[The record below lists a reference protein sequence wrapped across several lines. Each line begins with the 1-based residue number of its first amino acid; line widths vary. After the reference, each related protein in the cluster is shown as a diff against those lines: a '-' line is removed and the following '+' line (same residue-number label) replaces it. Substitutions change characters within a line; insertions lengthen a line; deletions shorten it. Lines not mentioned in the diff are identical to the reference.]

1 MRFEV
6 LYGFLDV
13 LEKYRYEKDC
23 QKQKHNFLTPS
34 ETKWFFEY
42 LQLFWDTTINQF
54 DYKVTHAPSTPP
66 PTAHYMIPFL
76 ALKYTRGRLSVLPK
90 DTTIWWGFTINFVI
104 RISTSHCNSI
114 YTLVCLITNAHYRD
128 RFAVRYL

>member
-6 LYGFLDV
+6 LYGFLDF

-42 LQLFWDTTINQF
+42 LQLFWDTAINQF
-54 DYKVTHAPSTPP
+54 DYKAMSRPH

-76 ALKYTRGRLSVLPK
+76 ALKYPGEHY
-90 DTTIWWGFTINFVI
+90 TTLAKYI
-104 RISTSHCNSI
+104 
-114 YTLVCLITNAHYRD
+114 A
-128 RFAVRYL
+128 